1 MSLKDEDVKQVARL
15 AALEVKEEELPKIR
29 EQLNSII
36 EYVDGLSKIPTRG
49 VTPTFHVHGVTNVFR
64 DDVIQTSFNES
75 DIELNAPD
83 FSQGFFKVP
92 QIIKQSK

>member
-1 MSLKDEDVKQVARL
+1 MSLSDDDVKRVAKL
-15 AALEVKEEELPKIR
+15 AALEIVEDDVPRVR

-49 VTPTFHVHGVTNVFR
+49 VVPTFNINNVTNVFR
-64 DDVIQTSFNES
+64 DDVIRPSLEEK
-75 DIELNAPD
+75 DLELNAPE

-92 QIIKQSK
+92 QIIKTK

>member
-1 MSLKDEDVKQVARL
+1 VSLSDDDVKRVAKL
-15 AALEVKEEELPKIR
+15 AALEIVEDDVPRVR

-49 VTPTFHVHGVTNVFR
+49 VVPTFNINNVTNVFR
-64 DDVIQTSFNES
+64 DDVIRPSLEEK
-75 DIELNAPD
+75 DLELNAPE

-92 QIIKQSK
+92 QIIKTK